1 MTRQTELQPTFEVLW
16 DAKNTSSFDEV
27 FLEAA
32 DSVFS
37 LLGNSSK
44 QAIYHQ
50 LENCYGLNRAAIPH
64 KIAEFTAALE
74 KLFGKAS
81 VMLEARIM
89 AALHTK
95 VQSFKCYPE
104 EDGLL
109 FAAYVEGLRRFMSA

>member
-16 DAKNTSSFDEV
+16 DAKNPASFDEV

-50 LENCYGLNRAAIPH
+50 LESHYGLNKAEIPH
-64 KIAEFTAALE
+64 KIAEFAAALE

-81 VMLEARIM
+81 LMLEAKII

-95 VQSFKCYPE
+95 VESFKCYPKK
-104 EDGLL
+104 DGLL
-109 FAAYVEGLRRFMSA
+109 FVAYAEGLRRFMCA